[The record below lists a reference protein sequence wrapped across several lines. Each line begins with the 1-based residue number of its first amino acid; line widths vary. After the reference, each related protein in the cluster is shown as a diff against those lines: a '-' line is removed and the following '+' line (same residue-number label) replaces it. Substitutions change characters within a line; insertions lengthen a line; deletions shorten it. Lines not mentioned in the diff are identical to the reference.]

1 MSEMD
6 RKTHWETVYKTK
18 KPDEVSW
25 TQEIPQTSLDFI
37 HSCKLDKTARI
48 IDVGGGDSK
57 LVDYLLSEGFEN
69 ITVLDISGKALGR
82 AKARLGD
89 KAHNVKW
96 VESDILNFKPQ
107 ETYDLWHDRAAF
119 HFLTEPEQ
127 IKTYVELTKKAVA
140 GHMILGTFSKN
151 GPKKCSGLDI
161 KQYDEEQMEAAFFN
175 GFHQIQCKT
184 EDHTTPFETT
194 QNFIFCSFERKQD

>member
-69 ITVLDISGKALGR
+69 ITVLDISGKVGACQS
-82 AKARLGD
+82 KAWR
-89 KAHNVKW
+89 
-96 VESDILNFKPQ
+96 
-107 ETYDLWHDRAAF
+107 
-119 HFLTEPEQ
+119 
-127 IKTYVELTKKAVA
+127 
-140 GHMILGTFSKN
+140 
-151 GPKKCSGLDI
+151 
-161 KQYDEEQMEAAFFN
+161 
-175 GFHQIQCKT
+175 
-184 EDHTTPFETT
+184 
-194 QNFIFCSFERKQD
+194 